1 MRSRRA
7 SHVVVRPLNCS
18 VRRQFVDAI
27 AERHLEL
34 RTDGAS
40 VAVVVKLGRPTLDA
54 SGENWV
60 CEYEVWFGDSCRS
73 MAMHGVDALQALQL
87 SIATLDVEL
96 EHGARK
102 RNGSLYHYDKP
113 FVSVLE
119 GGNLRVVPAA

>member
-1 MRSRRA
+1 MD
-7 SHVVVRPLNCS
+7 V
-18 VRRQFVDAI
+18 I

-34 RTDGAS
+34 RVAGES
-40 VAVVVKLGRPTLDA
+40 VAVSVKLARPKMDA
-54 SGENWV
+54 SGENWI

-73 MAMHGVDALQALQL
+73 MAMHGVDAMQALQL

-102 RNGSLYHYDKP
+102 RKGSLYHYDKP
-113 FVSVLE
+113 FVSILA